1 MTELNNNSVKLNA
14 FGTENLEYI
23 KNSDMDEIIDNV
35 KSYDEACSTPSQ
47 LVRLI
52 HFHPEHPENHNLKLK
67 DGSAYIYNGDKWD
80 IRDKEQSINILVDK
94 AFNMIVSYYN
104 RRKKLYREKNKI
116 ITKQKEL
123 YEQYP
128 ELKDEIYKKLKIVEE
143 APIVIEPILS
153 NNINDDIELKDSIFG
168 LYSNDFLQ
176 EYFDARNKEI
186 ELSKSENEGDV
197 EELEMIREKINMLDK
212 EEEKVIY
219 SSSEDRNSEEEQQI
233 NIEEDSILNIVEDT
247 IINNTSSNN
256 TSSNNDVI
264 SDNNVIVNKVK
275 KRKKRKKKDKKEK
288 TSNKTTSKSK

>member
-1 MTELNNNSVKLNA
+1 MSELTENSVKLNA
-14 FGTENLEYI
+14 FGAENLDYI
-23 KNSDMDEIIDNV
+23 KNSDMDNIIDSV

-52 HFHPEHPENHNLKLK
+52 HFHQEHPENHNLKLK
-67 DGSAYIYNGDKWD
+67 DGSAYIYDGKKWD
-80 IRDKEQSINILVDK
+80 VRDKEESINILVDK

-128 ELKDEIYKKLKIVEE
+128 ELKDEIYKKLRIVEE

-153 NNINDDIELKDSIFG
+153 NNIDDDIELKDSIFG

-176 EYFDARNKEI
+176 EYFDARNMEI
-186 ELSKSENEGDV
+186 QLSKSDENS
-197 EELEMIREKINMLDK
+197 EELEELRKKIDKLDK

-219 SSSEDRNSEEEQQI
+219 SSSDDKNSDEERI
-233 NIEEDSILNIVEDT
+233 NIEEDSIIDIVEDT
-247 IINNTSSNN
+247 IIEKGEG
-256 TSSNNDVI
+256 
-264 SDNNVIVNKVK
+264 IVNNLSNI
-275 KRKKRKKKDKKEK
+275 DKKEK
-288 TSNKTTSKSK
+288 KKKKRKAKAKKG

>member
-1 MTELNNNSVKLNA
+1 MSELPENSVKLNA
-14 FGTENLEYI
+14 FGAENLDYI
-23 KNSDMDEIIDNV
+23 KNSDMDNIIDSV

-52 HFHPEHPENHNLKLK
+52 HFHQEHPENHNLKLK
-67 DGSAYIYNGDKWD
+67 DGSAYIYDGEKWD
-80 IRDKEQSINILVDK
+80 VRDKEESINILVDK

-128 ELKDEIYKKLKIVEE
+128 ELKDEIYKKLRIVEE

-153 NNINDDIELKDSIFG
+153 NNIDDDIELKDSIFG

-176 EYFDARNKEI
+176 EYFDARNMEI
-186 ELSKSENEGDV
+186 QLSKSDENS
-197 EELEMIREKINMLDK
+197 EELEELRKKIDKLDK

-219 SSSEDRNSEEEQQI
+219 SSSDDRNSDEERI
-233 NIEEDSILNIVEDT
+233 NIEEESLLDIVEDT
-247 IINNTSSNN
+247 IIEKGEG
-256 TSSNNDVI
+256 
-264 SDNNVIVNKVK
+264 IVNNLSNI
-275 KRKKRKKKDKKEK
+275 DKKEK
-288 TSNKTTSKSK
+288 KKKKRKAKAKKG

>member
-247 IINNTSSNN
+247 IINNTESK
-256 TSSNNDVI
+256 NDVI
-264 SDNNVIVNKVK
+264 SDNNITVNKPKKEVK
-275 KRKKRKKKDKKEK
+275 KKKKRKKKDKKEK

>member
-1 MTELNNNSVKLNA
+1 MSELTENSVKLNA
-14 FGTENLEYI
+14 FGAENLDYI
-23 KNSDMDEIIDNV
+23 KNSDMDNIIDSV

-52 HFHPEHPENHNLKLK
+52 HFHQEHPENHNLKLK
-67 DGSAYIYNGDKWD
+67 DGSAYIYDGEKWD
-80 IRDKEQSINILVDK
+80 VRDKEESINILVDK

-128 ELKDEIYKKLKIVEE
+128 ELKDEIYKKLRIVEE

-153 NNINDDIELKDSIFG
+153 NNIDDDIELKDSIFG

-176 EYFDARNKEI
+176 EYFDARNMEI
-186 ELSKSENEGDV
+186 QLSKSDENS
-197 EELEMIREKINMLDK
+197 EELEELRKKIDKLDK

-219 SSSEDRNSEEEQQI
+219 SSSDDKNSDEERI
-233 NIEEDSILNIVEDT
+233 NIEEESLLDIVEDT
-247 IINNTSSNN
+247 IIEKGEG
-256 TSSNNDVI
+256 
-264 SDNNVIVNKVK
+264 IVNNLSNIDKNEKKKK
-275 KRKKRKKKDKKEK
+275 KRKAKAKKG
-288 TSNKTTSKSK
+288 

>member
-219 SSSEDRNSEEEQQI
+219 SSSEDRNSDEERQI
-233 NIEEDSILNIVEDT
+233 NIEDDSILNIVEDT
-247 IINNTSSNN
+247 IINNTESK
-256 TSSNNDVI
+256 NDVI
-264 SDNNVIVNKVK
+264 SDNNITVNKPKKEVK
-275 KRKKRKKKDKKEK
+275 KKKKRKKKDKKEK